1 MCQGSAGDGS
11 PNGAGRRRSTCQGTR
26 SGDAE
31 QVTWVA
37 APSVWRVSAGP
48 VLSSEEGGQA
58 LLWVR
63 CSLLRDRRGPKP
75 DAGAS
80 QGQWEG
86 VFAYSRGENWTCVC
100 IHAADVY

>member
-1 MCQGSAGDGS
+1 MSQGTAGDRS
-11 PNGAGRRRSTCQGTR
+11 LNGAGRRRSTCQGTR
-26 SGDAE
+26 SRDAE
-31 QVTWVA
+31 QAAWVA
-37 APSVWRVSAGP
+37 APRVLQVSAGP

-63 CSLLRDRRGPKP
+63 YSLLRDRRGPKS

-86 VFAYSRGENWTCVC
+86 VFAYSRGENWTHVR